1 MLKLILVFVGGTMVG
16 GLIGVVTMCL
26 MITAGNADRNNEQ

>member
-1 MLKLILVFVGGTMVG
+1 MLKMILVFVGGTMVG

-26 MITAGNADRNNEQ
+26 MIIAGNADRNNEQ

>member
-1 MLKLILVFVGGTMVG
+1 MISFFIGTMVG

-26 MITAGNADRNNEQ
+26 IQIYRDDREDEDL